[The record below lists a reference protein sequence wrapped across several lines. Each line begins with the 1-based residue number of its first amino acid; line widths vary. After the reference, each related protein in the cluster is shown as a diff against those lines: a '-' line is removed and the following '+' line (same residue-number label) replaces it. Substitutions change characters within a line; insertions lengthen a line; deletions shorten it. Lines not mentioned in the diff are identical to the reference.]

1 MFETFVPPAIEDGD
15 QYSPKD
21 HIGTPVIV
29 KVRERKEGIV
39 TSNSPQGG
47 PGVIVDLVDLKDGN
61 VYRNV
66 LWMGGAFVDALTQ
79 YIGKGPVVLEIES
92 RKSATSGRNYTAPKA
107 ADDAQIKLAESYY
120 TSKGDPFA
128 QTFATVD
135 TPATPAATDTPPWG

>member
-39 TSNSPQGG
+39 TPNNAVGG

-79 YIGKGPVVLEIES
+79 YIGTGPVVLEIES
-92 RKSATSGRNYTAPKA
+92 RTSKAGRAYAAPKA

-135 TPATPAATDTPPWG
+135 TPAAPAATDTPPWG